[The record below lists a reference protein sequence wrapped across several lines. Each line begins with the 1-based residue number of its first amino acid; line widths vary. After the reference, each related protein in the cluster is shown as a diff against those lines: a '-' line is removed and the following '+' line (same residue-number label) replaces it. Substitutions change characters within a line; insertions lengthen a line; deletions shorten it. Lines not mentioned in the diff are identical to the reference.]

1 MRASRDGGRVRGAG
15 GDVLVGVTSIFAS
28 GARARVKSFMI
39 YFSTMIMHHT
49 IQEKEKSDLNEFGCA
64 RGPQC
69 LSSDFFVFHGHA
81 PCLVTDRVYDGHAT
95 HLATR
100 PWGER
105 ASQIRARA
113 RADFFLFFPPS
124 IEGGPVFLPK
134 GHPPSPS
141 PHTSPPPHLLPPLGP
156 GGRGL
161 CPEPL

>member
-1 MRASRDGGRVRGAG
+1 MV
-15 GDVLVGVTSIFAS
+15 
-28 GARARVKSFMI
+28 
-39 YFSTMIMHHT
+39 MHHT

-100 PWGER
+100 SWGER

-113 RADFFLFFPPS
+113 RADFFLFVILFRMVCS
-124 IEGGPVFLPK
+124 EK
-134 GHPPSPS
+134 AYHA
-141 PHTSPPPHLLPPLGP
+141 
-156 GGRGL
+156 
-161 CPEPL
+161 EQK